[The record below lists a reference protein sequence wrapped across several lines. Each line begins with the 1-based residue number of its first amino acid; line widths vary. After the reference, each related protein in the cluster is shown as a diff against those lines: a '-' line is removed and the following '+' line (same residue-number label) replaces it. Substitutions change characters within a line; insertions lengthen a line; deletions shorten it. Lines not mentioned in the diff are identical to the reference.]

1 MPNGS
6 ADDDP
11 PGRANEESLDGAT
24 DDPTVDGV
32 PRNVRASDGW
42 QAVLDEQA
50 ATAESYRSE
59 DWETLELHPGDSV
72 FVDNESRTGLDV
84 LLSGPEYEDLET
96 LTDAYTFR
104 EVEVFRA
111 SDGSTVYLLIVER
124 APAEN
129 VAVLIPAYY
138 DRTQAGETLQAVRT
152 AGEIRLFCR
161 RLNDE
166 YVELRHDDPAPFLPA
181 EE

>member
-6 ADDDP
+6 TDDDP
-11 PGRANEESLDGAT
+11 GGADEESLNGAS
-24 DDPTVDGV
+24 DDPTVEGV

-42 QAVLDEQA
+42 QTVLDEQA
-50 ATAESYRSE
+50 ATAESYRE
-59 DWETLELHPGDSV
+59 EGWETLQLHPGDSV
-72 FVDNESRTGLDV
+72 FVDSEARTGLDV
-84 LLSGPEYEDLET
+84 LLPGPEYEDLEA
-96 LTDAYTFR
+96 LTDAHTFR

-111 SDGSTVYLLIVER
+111 SEGSTVYLLIVER

-138 DRTQAGETLQAVRT
+138 DRSQAGETLQAVRT

-166 YVELRHDDPAPFLPA
+166 YVEFRHDDPAPFLPA